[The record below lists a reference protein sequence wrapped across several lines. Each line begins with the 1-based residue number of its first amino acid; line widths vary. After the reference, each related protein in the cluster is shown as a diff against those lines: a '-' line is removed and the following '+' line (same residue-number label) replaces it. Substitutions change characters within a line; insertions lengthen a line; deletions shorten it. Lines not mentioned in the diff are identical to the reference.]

1 MVFVII
7 PFPIQGYA
15 ISYHSDLK
23 YNVQIENI
31 EPHICFRYA
40 LYNNIDISSIYRYIR
55 VYNFF

>member
-7 PFPIQGYA
+7 PFPIKGYA

-31 EPHICFRYA
+31 EPHIFFRYV
-40 LYNNIDISSIYRYIR
+40 LNRNIDKCTDISESTT
-55 VYNFF
+55 FS